1 MLIGN
6 GKLIS
11 YRYLFANNHKLIG
24 ISKFYEFSID
34 QFDYNSIILIMFQ
47 LELLL
52 LNYFD
57 ESLIIISLVPSQV
70 IRC

>member
-57 ESLIIISLVPSQV
+57 ESLIIISLVPSQL

>member
-1 MLIGN
+1 MPIDN

-11 YRYLFANNHKLIG
+11 YRYPFANNLELVG
-24 ISKFYEFSID
+24 ISKCYEFSID
-34 QFDYNSIILIMFQ
+34 QFGYNSIILIMFQ

-57 ESLIIISLVPSQV
+57 ESLIIISLVPSQL

>member
-11 YRYLFANNHKLIG
+11 YRYLFANNYKLIG

-57 ESLIIISLVPSQV
+57 ESLIIISLVPSQL

>member
-1 MLIGN
+1 MPIDN

-11 YRYLFANNHKLIG
+11 YRYPFANNHKLIG

-57 ESLIIISLVPSQV
+57 ESLIIISLVPSQL

>member
-47 LELLL
+47 FELLL

-57 ESLIIISLVPSQV
+57 ESLIIISLVPSQL

>member
-1 MLIGN
+1 MPIDN

-11 YRYLFANNHKLIG
+11 YRYPFAKNHKLIG

-57 ESLIIISLVPSQV
+57 ESLIIISLVPSQL